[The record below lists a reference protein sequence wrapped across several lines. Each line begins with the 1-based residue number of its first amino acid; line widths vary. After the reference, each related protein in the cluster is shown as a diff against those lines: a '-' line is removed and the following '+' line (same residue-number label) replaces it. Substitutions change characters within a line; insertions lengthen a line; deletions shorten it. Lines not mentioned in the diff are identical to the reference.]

1 MGVIREKIGDAA
13 MYEML
18 AEECSELAQ
27 AALKYARIIR
37 RENPTPVSED
47 DAHENLIEEFTD
59 VIQCAEELD
68 LRINARQMFEKQFRF
83 LDRWESMCSE

>member
-13 MYEML
+13 MCEML

-47 DAHENLIEEFTD
+47 DAHANLIEEFTD
-59 VIQCAEELD
+59 VIQCAKELE
-68 LRINARQMFEKQFRF
+68 LVVNTRQIFHKEQRF
-83 LDRWESMCSE
+83 LDRWEDMRCG